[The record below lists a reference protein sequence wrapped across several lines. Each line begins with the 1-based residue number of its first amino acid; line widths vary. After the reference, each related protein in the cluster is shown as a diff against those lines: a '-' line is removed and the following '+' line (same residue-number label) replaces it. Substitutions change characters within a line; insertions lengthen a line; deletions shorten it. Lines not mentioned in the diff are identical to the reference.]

1 MVLSESLMQSIPLL
15 HPILGPIISS
25 MAQDIMPAPFQPKA
39 LEVII
44 GDLLGGTDP
53 DSATSKRAAQE
64 AKVVKFR
71 AILATMG
78 DDDEFAPHRAVFEAK
93 LAVEEAAFAK
103 SAKET
108 PSPSH
113 DLMAYRRAKA
123 DHDLRVQGIRDRQ
136 AAGAAKSQERRKFR
150 GEHIQAIM
158 KQLQFLS
165 DGLAGMDKIVDDA
178 HLARLAAR
186 QEHEAKVTTQLT
198 EKITALELMP
208 ACSALAPS
216 ATPAVAPPLV
226 VTPVANALPPAMPH
240 GPASS
245 AAGGAISNLD
255 QLTAAGA
262 QITAMTRCYEEAVN
276 RLTTEFNTT
285 HEDVN
290 VAQLPHASLPPPED
304 VGVYGLLLNVFD
316 EWAVNGACLPFDWQ
330 TLASKAPAGRAVH
343 DVVRTLVGDVFWAKF
358 CPQAQPQPDAVV
370 PRQLVLLTHHA
381 LRFLKFQYDNV
392 EAERAAKQQAQ
403 DTIEVVRNQVKRHRS
418 A

>member
-1 MVLSESLMQSIPLL
+1 MTLSEDLMLSIPLL
-15 HPILGPIISS
+15 HPILDPIISS
-25 MAQDIMPAPFQPKA
+25 VAQDLMPAPFQPKA

-53 DSATSKRAAQE
+53 GSATSKRTAQE
-64 AKVVKFR
+64 AKVVKLR
-71 AILATMG
+71 AIVATMG
-78 DDDEFAPHRAVFEAK
+78 DDDEFAQQKAVYEAK
-93 LAVEEAAFAK
+93 LAVEEAALAK
-103 SAKET
+103 TAKET
-108 PSPSH
+108 PSPTH

-123 DHDLRVQGIRDRQ
+123 NHDLHVQGIRDRQ
-136 AAGAAKSQERRKFR
+136 AAGAVKSQERRKFR
-150 GEHIQAIM
+150 QEHIQSVM
-158 KQLQFLS
+158 KQLQLLS
-165 DGLAGMDKIVDDA
+165 DSLAGLDKIVDDA

-186 QEHEAKVTTQLT
+186 QEHEAKVTTQLN

-208 ACSALAPS
+208 ACNVLAP
-216 ATPAVAPPLV
+216 PVAPPV
-226 VTPVANALPPAMPH
+226 AAPVTVTPMTNALAPAMPH

-245 AAGGAISNLD
+245 AAGGTIANLD

-290 VAQLPHASLPPPED
+290 VAQLPHASLPLPED

-358 CPQAQPQPDAVV
+358 CPQVQPQPDAVV

-381 LRFLKFQYDNV
+381 LRFLKIQYDNV